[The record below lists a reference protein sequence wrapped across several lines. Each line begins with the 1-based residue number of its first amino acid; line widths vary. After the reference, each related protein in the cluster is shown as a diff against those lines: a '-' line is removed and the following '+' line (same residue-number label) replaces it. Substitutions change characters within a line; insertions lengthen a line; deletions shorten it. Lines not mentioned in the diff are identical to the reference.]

1 MKLIPINKGK
11 RRKTRYNS
19 CRTENKTLTHR
30 KKIKLRI
37 KETIFLFIRNKHT
50 HTNKTHTTLSQQ
62 AENENKNTNTQQIK
76 LYKTNNKQTKKLAL
90 HSNTQKTDTH
100 THFQTPTK
108 EETSR
113 KQNKKN
119 NCQNKIRTIVF
130 NKNDNKP
137 VFLSQ
142 TVTSPLRLLS
152 LFLILSLSS
161 LTFCRSLPRF
171 APPPCFAALT

>member
-30 KKIKLRI
+30 KIKLRI

-50 HTNKTHTTLSQQ
+50 HTHTKHTTLSQQ
-62 AENENKNTNTQQIK
+62 AENENKNTDTKQIK
-76 LYKTNNKQTKKLAL
+76 LYKTDNN
-90 HSNTQKTDTH
+90 QKTTCITFKQQHAKQNTH
-100 THFQTPTK
+100 TLSNPNQGRNQQKT
-108 EETSR
+108 
-113 KQNKKN
+113 KKN

-137 VFLSQ
+137 VF
-142 TVTSPLRLLS
+142 S
-152 LFLILSLSS
+152 L
-161 LTFCRSLPRF
+161 
-171 APPPCFAALT
+171 